1 MRTPGPERDPPFRIL
16 HVAQKLPGGVGAYLD
31 EVLRYQLAD
40 LGPER
45 VSALIAAPERQH
57 LAFLPDASVHTFP
70 GSDRTLRGLWRFA
83 AEVRRTVR
91 RERPDIVHLHSTFAG
106 LTRPLIWG
114 PGRPRIVYCSHGWS
128 FNMGIPRWAKT
139 VLGQLER
146 ALAHGT
152 ERIVCI
158 SHFERDSAA
167 KRGIRADRL
176 EVVHNG
182 VADRP
187 ANAAIAPF
195 PSDRLN
201 LLFIGRLDRQKGL
214 DVAEAAMAALGDFPV
229 HLHVIGAGVLAAPGT
244 QQALPNVT
252 YYGWQTR
259 DVIPSY
265 VEASDAVIVPSRW
278 EGFGLA
284 AIEAMRQA
292 RPVLAS
298 RIDALPEVVQEGKTG
313 FLFAP
318 EDPAAIVALVRRLD
332 RERLRGMRAAARAE
346 FVGRFTGER
355 MNRRIVELYRE
366 VLADAPATREGLS
379 WTYSR

>member
-1 MRTPGPERDPPFRIL
+1 MNFVSTEPGPPFRIL

-31 EVLRYQLAD
+31 EVLRFQLDD

-45 VSALIAAPERQH
+45 VSALIAAPEREH
-57 LAFLPDASVHTFP
+57 LAFLPDTSVHTFP
-70 GSDRTLRGLWRFA
+70 GSDRTLSGLWRFA

-106 LTRPLIWG
+106 LTRPLLWG
-114 PGRPRIVYCSHGWS
+114 RGRPGIVYCSHGWS
-128 FNMGIPRWAKT
+128 FNMAIPTLARRLL
-139 VLGQLER
+139 VQIER

-152 ERIVCI
+152 ERIICV
-158 SHFERDSAA
+158 SRFERDSAA
-167 KRGIRADRL
+167 RRGIRTDRL
-176 EVVHNG
+176 EVIHNG

-187 ANAAIAPF
+187 VSARAPAF
-195 PSDRLN
+195 PNERIN

-214 DVAEAAMAALGDFPV
+214 DIALAAMAELADFPV
-229 HLHVIGAGVLAAPGT
+229 HLHVIGAGVLAPGG
-244 QQALPNVT
+244 QQHRLPNVT

-265 VEASDAVIVPSRW
+265 VEASDAVMVPSRW
-278 EGFGLA
+278 EAFGLA

-298 RIDALPEVVQEGKTG
+298 RIDALPEVVKDCKTG

-332 RERLRGMRAAARAE
+332 RDRLRSMGTAARE
-346 FVGRFTGER
+346 DFVGRFTGER
-355 MNRRIVELYRE
+355 MNRRIIRLYRE
-366 VLADAPATREGLS
+366 VLADASAARKGLS
-379 WTYSR
+379 WKRSR